1 MGHMVL
7 HVLGPDLPFQATST
21 YIIASVSIDVKVK
34 VKVKSLSR
42 VWLSATPWTV
52 AYRAPLS
59 MGFSRQEYWSGVPL
73 PSPEDLPN
81 LGIEP
86 GSPAL

>member
-42 VWLSATPWTV
+42 V
-52 AYRAPLS
+52 
-59 MGFSRQEYWSGVPL
+59 
-73 PSPEDLPN
+73 
-81 LGIEP
+81 
-86 GSPAL
+86 